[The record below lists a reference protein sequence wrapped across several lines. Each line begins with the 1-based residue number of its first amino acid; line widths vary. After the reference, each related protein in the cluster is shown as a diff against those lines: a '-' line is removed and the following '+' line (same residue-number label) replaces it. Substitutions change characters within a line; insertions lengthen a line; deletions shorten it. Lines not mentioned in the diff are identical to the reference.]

1 MIKLKNFLF
10 LILIFFSL
18 TSLCYSKISLKIV
31 MKINNEIVTSYDIEK
46 EVNYLMALN
55 DQLREINDDQLKK
68 IAKRSITKEIIRKNE
83 LLKYKELDFENT
95 DIDQVLLSLARNLNF
110 SNKNDFAQ
118 YLKRFNV
125 SVEDLKKKILIE
137 NEWKSLIYS
146 RYIKSV
152 KIDRDSL
159 NQKLEKLAKEEFQ
172 LEYNLSEIVFE
183 KKNNISLN
191 ELSNEIQNSINSIG
205 FQNTAN
211 LYSISDSAKVGGKI
225 GWVKSSNLA
234 KPILEVI
241 KNLKENEFSSPIQI
255 SNNFLILKVNSIK
268 KSLLKIDKEKELD
281 RMIVNETTKQLNKY
295 SNIFYNKIK
304 LNSKIYEY

>member
-1 MIKLKNFLF
+1 
-10 LILIFFSL
+10 
-18 TSLCYSKISLKIV
+18 